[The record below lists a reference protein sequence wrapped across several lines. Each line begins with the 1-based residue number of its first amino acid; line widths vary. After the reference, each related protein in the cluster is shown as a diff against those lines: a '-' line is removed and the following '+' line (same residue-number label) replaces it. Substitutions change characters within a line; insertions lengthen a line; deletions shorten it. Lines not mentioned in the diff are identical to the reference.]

1 MPRLFIAIDPGAAV
15 RDAAFAAA
23 EPLRE
28 AAPHVAW
35 VKPDKLHLTMRF
47 LGETPDVNVPELLD
61 AMRDVASRHRGM
73 TLALGGVGAFPNF
86 RRARVVWM
94 GVAPEPRLEL
104 LHHDLETA
112 VVRCGYEVEGRAF
125 RPHLTLGRVRERMD
139 EGTLKALGRAAR
151 ATKFSGEAF
160 VHTMELM
167 ESRAGR
173 YVALGS
179 ATLSTNG

>member
-1 MPRLFIAIDPGAAV
+1 MPRLFVAIDPGVAV
-15 RDAAFAAA
+15 RDAVFSATRS
-23 EPLRE
+23 LRD
-28 AAPHVAW
+28 AAPDVSW
-35 VKPDKLHLTMRF
+35 VSPEKLHLTMRF
-47 LGETPDVNVPELLD
+47 LGETDEARVPELLG
-61 AMRDVASRHRGM
+61 AMGDVAHSHRGM

-112 VVRCGYEVEGRAF
+112 MVGCGYEVEGRAF

-139 EGTLKALGRAAR
+139 EATLKALGRAGKAMS
-151 ATKFSGEAF
+151 FSAEAL
-160 VHTMELM
+160 VGSLELM

-173 YVALGS
+173 YVMLGS
-179 ATLSTNG
+179 ATLSLTG